1 MTISED
7 REREREKERERE
19 RERADKTVRI
29 VRVIVI
35 INL

>member
-7 REREREKERERE
+7 REREKE

>member
-7 REREREKERERE
+7 RERE